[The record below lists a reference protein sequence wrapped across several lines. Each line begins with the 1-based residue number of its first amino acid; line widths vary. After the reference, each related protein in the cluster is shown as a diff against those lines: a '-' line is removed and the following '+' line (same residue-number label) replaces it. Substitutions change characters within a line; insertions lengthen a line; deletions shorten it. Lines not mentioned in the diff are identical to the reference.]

1 MSPIALRA
9 FGFRRP
15 TRDPRAGD
23 LRWGIAGICAA
34 VVLLVGIGA
43 VYVTGTSPERAYSAD
58 LTQAGSVRPGDDVR
72 LAGIPVGKVTA
83 LTLLADRVR
92 MDFTVAAD
100 AFLGDQTTL
109 DIRMLTF
116 VGGYYVAVLPAG
128 TRPLGDAVIPRE
140 RVIVPYNLTQ
150 AFQDA
155 VEPVRRI
162 DGSTVRRDLAAMST
176 SIEKSPDAVRSAVR
190 AAGDLVGLLD
200 EQNADI
206 SRTLAIADEY
216 LTALDA
222 NADVLA
228 KLLITL
234 GTLEQIIQT
243 NKVQVAQSLRDL
255 AVVLRDFTPLGRAWD
270 ASLKQRA
277 QPLADAIPALEQLGG
292 RLGALLDA
300 VRALQQ
306 RVAPLLAPGGGIDVD
321 QSGATI
327 PAPSVCIPLPGG
339 GC

>member
-1 MSPIALRA
+1 M
-9 FGFRRP
+9 
-15 TRDPRAGD
+15 
-23 LRWGIAGICAA
+23 CAA
-34 VVLLVGIGA
+34 VLLLVAIGA
-43 VYVTGTSPERAYSAD
+43 VYVTGTTAERTYSAEMA
-58 LTQAGSVRPGDDVR
+58 QAGSVRTGDDVR

-83 LTLLADRVR
+83 LTLLPDRVR
-92 MDFTVAAD
+92 MEFTVAED

-116 VGGYYVAVLPAG
+116 VGGYYLAVLPAG
-128 TRPLGDAVIPRE
+128 TKPLGAAVIPME
-140 RVIVPYNLTQ
+140 RVIVPYNLTK

-162 DGSTVRRDLAAMST
+162 DGSVFRQDLAALST
-176 SIEKSPDAVRSAVR
+176 AIDKSPDAVRSTVR
-190 AAGDLVGLLD
+190 AAGDVVAILD
-200 EQNADI
+200 QQNADI
-206 SRTLAIADEY
+206 SRALSIADEY

-228 KLLITL
+228 DLIITL

-243 NKVQVAQSLRDL
+243 NKVQVAESLYDL
-255 AVVLRDFTPLGRAWD
+255 AVILQDLTPLGRAWD
-270 ASLKQRA
+270 TSIKERA

-300 VRALQQ
+300 VRAFEQ
-306 RVAPLLAPGGGIDVD
+306 RLLPLMPAGGGVSVD

-327 PAPSVCIPLPGG
+327 QLPAVCVPLPGG

>member
-1 MSPIALRA
+1 M
-9 FGFRRP
+9 
-15 TRDPRAGD
+15 
-23 LRWGIAGICAA
+23 CAA
-34 VVLLVGIGA
+34 VLLLVAIGA
-43 VYVTGTSPERAYSAD
+43 VYVTGTTAERTYSAEMA
-58 LTQAGSVRPGDDVR
+58 QAGSVRTGDDVR

-83 LTLLADRVR
+83 LTLLPDRVR
-92 MDFTVAAD
+92 MEFTVAED

-116 VGGYYVAVLPAG
+116 VGGYYLAVLPAG
-128 TRPLGDAVIPRE
+128 TKPLGAAVIPME
-140 RVIVPYNLTQ
+140 RVIVPYNLTK

-162 DGSTVRRDLAAMST
+162 DGSVFRQDLAALST
-176 SIEKSPDAVRSAVR
+176 AIDKSPDAVRSTVR
-190 AAGDLVGLLD
+190 AAGDVVAILD

-206 SRTLAIADEY
+206 SRALSIADEY

-228 KLLITL
+228 DLVITL

-243 NKVQVAQSLRDL
+243 NKVQVAESLYDL
-255 AVVLRDFTPLGRAWD
+255 AVILQDLTPLGRAWD
-270 ASLKQRA
+270 ASIKERA

-300 VRALQQ
+300 VRAFEQ
-306 RVAPLLAPGGGIDVD
+306 RLLPLMPAGGGVSVD

-327 PAPSVCIPLPGG
+327 QLPAVCVPLPGG

>member
-1 MSPIALRA
+1 MLLLIA
-9 FGFRRP
+9 
-15 TRDPRAGD
+15 
-23 LRWGIAGICAA
+23 
-34 VVLLVGIGA
+34 IGA
-43 VYVTGTSPERAYSAD
+43 VYVTGTSPERTYSAE
-58 LTQAGSVRPGDDVR
+58 LIQAGSVRPGDDVR
-72 LAGIPVGKVTA
+72 IAGIPVGKVSA

-92 MDFTVAAD
+92 MDFTVTAD

-128 TRPLGDAVIPRE
+128 TRPLGDAVIPQE

-155 VEPVRRI
+155 IQPVRRI
-162 DGSTVRRDLAAMST
+162 DGDVVRQDLGALSTAL
-176 SIEKSPDAVRSAVR
+176 EKSPDAVRAAVR
-190 AAGDLVGLLD
+190 AAGDVVDILN

-222 NADVLA
+222 NAEVLA
-228 KLLITL
+228 RLLTTL

-255 AVVLRDFTPLGRAWD
+255 AVVLRDVTPLGRAWD

-277 QPLADAIPALEQLGG
+277 QPLADAIPSLEQLGG

-300 VRALQQ
+300 VRSLQQ
-306 RVAPLLAPGGGIDVD
+306 RLAPLLPAGGGIAIDH
-321 QSGATI
+321 SGATI
-327 PAPSVCIPLPGG
+327 ELPAVCIPLPGG
-339 GC
+339 AC

>member
-1 MSPIALRA
+1 MSPIARGRA
-9 FGFRRP
+9 A
-15 TRDPRAGD
+15 DPRAGE
-23 LRWGIAGICAA
+23 LRWGIAGMCAA
-34 VVLLVGIGA
+34 VLLLVAIGA
-43 VYVTGTSPERAYSAD
+43 VYVTGTTAERTYSAEMA
-58 LTQAGSVRPGDDVR
+58 QAGSVRTGDDVR

-83 LTLLADRVR
+83 LTLLPDRVR
-92 MDFTVAAD
+92 MEFTVAED

-116 VGGYYVAVLPAG
+116 VGGYYLAVLPAG
-128 TRPLGDAVIPRE
+128 TKPLGAAVIPME
-140 RVIVPYNLTQ
+140 RVIVPYNLTK

-162 DGSTVRRDLAAMST
+162 DGSVFRQDLAALST
-176 SIEKSPDAVRSAVR
+176 AIDKSPDAVRSTVR
-190 AAGDLVGLLD
+190 AAGDVVAILD

-206 SRTLAIADEY
+206 SRALSIADEY

-228 KLLITL
+228 DLIITL

-243 NKVQVAQSLRDL
+243 NKVQVAESLYDL
-255 AVVLRDFTPLGRAWD
+255 AVILQDLTPLGRAWD
-270 ASLKQRA
+270 ASIKERA

-300 VRALQQ
+300 VRAFEQ
-306 RVAPLLAPGGGIDVD
+306 RLLPLMPAGGGVSVD

-327 PAPSVCIPLPGG
+327 QLPAVCVPLPGG

>member
-1 MSPIALRA
+1 MSPIARGRTA
-9 FGFRRP
+9 
-15 TRDPRAGD
+15 DPRAGE
-23 LRWGIAGICAA
+23 LRWGIAGMCAA
-34 VVLLVGIGA
+34 VLLLVAIGA
-43 VYVTGTSPERAYSAD
+43 VYVTGTSTEHTYAAEMSE
-58 LTQAGSVRPGDDVR
+58 AGSVRTGDDVR

-83 LTLLADRVR
+83 LTLLPDRVR
-92 MDFTVAAD
+92 MEFTVADD

-128 TRPLGDAVIPRE
+128 TKPLGAAVIPME
-140 RVIVPYNLTQ
+140 RVIVPYNLTK

-162 DGSTVRRDLAAMST
+162 DGTVFRQDLVALSTAID
-176 SIEKSPDAVRSAVR
+176 KSPEAVRSTVR
-190 AAGDLVGLLD
+190 AAGDVVAILD

-206 SRTLAIADEY
+206 SRALSIADEY

-222 NADVLA
+222 NVDVLA
-228 KLLITL
+228 DLIVTL

-243 NKVQVAQSLRDL
+243 NKVQVAESLYDL
-255 AVVLRDFTPLGRAWD
+255 AVILQDLTPLGRAWD
-270 ASLKQRA
+270 ASIKERA
-277 QPLADAIPALEQLGG
+277 QPLADAVPALEELGG
-292 RLGALLDA
+292 RLGTLLDS

-306 RVAPLLAPGGGIDVD
+306 RLLPLMQAGGGVAVD

-327 PAPSVCIPLPGG
+327 QLPAVCVPLPGG